1 LIEEINMNEAS
12 SDQIKADLLT
22 MLHKS
27 FVTPLNRDQV
37 YKLTLDIDNMMNA
50 VQDVAQAVSIYNI
63 GEASRESPN
72 WRR

>member
-1 LIEEINMNEAS
+1 
-12 SDQIKADLLT
+12 

-37 YKLTLDIDNMMNA
+37 YKLTLDIDSVMNA

-63 GEASRESPN
+63 DRGEQGVARTGVDDG
-72 WRR
+72 